1 MNGYGL
7 IEKPMGFHKI
17 RDNSLEHAS
26 RSSNSRQTFV
36 METTHDAPHEGHRI
50 LNVD

>member
-26 RSSNSRQTFV
+26 RSSKSRHEQALV
-36 METTHDAPHEGHRI
+36 METTT
-50 LNVD
+50 